1 MKHRVADL
9 MSPLLDAAVATAE
22 GVAWHIEKT
31 VIGPRCIAHWSGAQ
45 GHQVFR
51 PSVGWHHCGPIIEAK
66 RIALRHLPGESA
78 EACVAPSSD
87 YDTFVPRR
95 ASYMTGPTVMI
106 AAMRA
111 YVHSFSGD
119 EIDLPDWGAV

>member
-22 GVAWHIEKT
+22 GCGWHIEET
-31 VIGPRCIAHWSGAQ
+31 ISGPRCMAHPG
-45 GHQVFR
+45 GDEDVFR
-51 PSVGWHHCGPIIEAK
+51 PSVSWQRGGPIIEAK
-66 RIALRHLPGESA
+66 RIALRHLQGEPA
-78 EACVAPSSD
+78 EACVAPGSD

-119 EIDLPDWGAV
+119 EIDLPDRGVA